1 MISNSS
7 SSKRRSVLFIRDK
20 TAAMESDRMMILRS
34 IITVLFHLVATS
46 CFNVV
51 MFRFAIFAI
60 FFNCAFALLDFLK
73 KVTSERHRNN
83 ISFSLELFLSESVT
97 TKFKVW
103 AKHGTCFHP
112 PKLTA
117 AFMFAALSVT
127 IASILPPSFQS
138 FSTPLR
144 KSQRFSLVWDC
155 GIKDVVRTTF

>member
-60 FFNCAFALLDFLK
+60 FFNCAFALLDCLK
-73 KVTSERHRNN
+73 KVTSERHR
-83 ISFSLELFLSESVT
+83 
-97 TKFKVW
+97 
-103 AKHGTCFHP
+103 
-112 PKLTA
+112 
-117 AFMFAALSVT
+117 
-127 IASILPPSFQS
+127 Q
-138 FSTPLR
+138 
-144 KSQRFSLVWDC
+144 QYLVQF
-155 GIKDVVRTTF
+155 GIVFE